1 MKNDNYINQAII
13 GELESLFS
21 FIPPD
26 KLQTTIQYIFFQFLI
41 NVDKELLP
49 TNFNQMAADI
59 HYLMEFLQIAAE
71 DIKSSDECPNKDS
84 STRSIVLSN

>member
-1 MKNDNYINQAII
+1 MKDDNYINQAII

-26 KLQTTIQYIFFQFLI
+26 KLQTTIQYIFFQFLM

-49 TNFNQMAADI
+49 ANFNQIVTDI
-59 HYLMEFLQIAAE
+59 HYLIEFLQIAAE
-71 DIKSSDECPNKDS
+71 DIKSSDECPK
-84 STRSIVLSN
+84 R